1 MIAAVEDALLARL
14 AEAFQG
20 RLRAIDH
27 VPARLDEAELARV
40 LSLAPAAYTAFLGF
54 QRRERPDRTVDATWG
69 VYLLA
74 ANASGERAR
83 RRGDATAIGG
93 YEMALLATAALEGWR
108 PPEAAGPVEVLS
120 CENLFSPAFE
130 KLGRTVYGLAI
141 ELPMELPE
149 GVEDPRLGLFETFHA
164 DWDVPPHGNVAPPLP
179 ADAPDA
185 ADTVSLPQEEP
196 A

>member
-1 MIAAVEDALLARL
+1 MIGAIEDALLARL
-14 AEAFQG
+14 AQAFQN

-40 LSLAPAAYTAFLGF
+40 LSLAPAAYAAFLGF
-54 QRRERPDRTVDATWG
+54 QRRERPDRTVDASWG

-83 RRGDATAIGG
+83 RRGDGSAIGA

-108 PPEAAGPVEVLS
+108 PPDAAGPIEVVS

-130 KLGRTVYGLAI
+130 KLGRTVYGLALDLPL
-141 ELPMELPE
+141 ELPDDAVP
-149 GVEDPRLGLFETFHA
+149 DPTLGLFERFDA
-164 DWDVPPHGNVAPPLP
+164 SWDIPPHGNVTPPP
-179 ADAPDA
+179 PSPDRDAGDHI
-185 ADTVSLPQEEP
+185 VLPQEAP
-196 A
+196 